1 MAEVATLVGV
11 PAVVLDPS
19 GEAMVVA
26 LSFGNAIVVD
36 WSARWL
42 VALVLAG
49 SVEEAGAALVGA
61 ALVVGMLT
69 AVLAVVGTETWVE
82 VSIVIALLD
91 VVGAATGA
99 EASTALLDVVGEAT
113 GAEVSIGLLDVV
125 GAATAV
131 VEESTI
137 GMTVIPGAED
147 VAGAWL

>member
-19 GEAMVVA
+19 GEATVVA

-42 VALVLAG
+42 VALVLAS
-49 SVEEAGAALVGA
+49 SVEVAGV

-82 VSIVIALLD
+82 VWLALLD
-91 VVGAATGA
+91 VVGAT
-99 EASTALLDVVGEAT
+99 T
-113 GAEVSIGLLDVV
+113 GAEVSTVLSV
-125 GAATAV
+125 GALVPTFAV

>member
-1 MAEVATLVGV
+1 M
-11 PAVVLDPS
+11 VLDPS

-36 WSARWL
+36 WSATWL
-42 VALVLAG
+42 VALVLAS
-49 SVEEAGAALVGA
+49 SVELVGV

-69 AVLAVVGTETWVE
+69 AVLAVVGTETWLE
-82 VSIVIALLD
+82 V
-91 VVGAATGA
+91 
-99 EASTALLDVVGEAT
+99 STALLDIVGVAA
-113 GAEVSIGLLDVV
+113 GAEGSTVLSA
-125 GAATAV
+125 GALVPTSTV

>member
-1 MAEVATLVGV
+1 M
-11 PAVVLDPS
+11 VLDPS
-19 GEAMVVA
+19 GETLVVA
-26 LSFGNAIVVD
+26 LSSGSAIVVD
-36 WSARWL
+36 WSATWL
-42 VALVLAG
+42 VALVLAS
-49 SVEEAGAALVGA
+49 SVEVAGV
-61 ALVVGMLT
+61 ALVVGIPT

-82 VSIVIALLD
+82 VSTALLD

-99 EASTALLDVVGEAT
+99 EVSTALLDVVGAAT
-113 GAEVSIGLLDVV
+113 EVSIGLLDVV